1 MTDGGAA
8 RAKLSTMDAT
18 RLPNLVDGRLAPP
31 VTQRW
36 LEVHEPATGEVV
48 AHVPDSDAADVEAAV
63 AAAKRAFPAWSATPA
78 AERARHLLRLAQ
90 LVELKLDELAALES
104 VDTGKPVSLARSVDI
119 PRAVSNLRF
128 FAAAATQFAS
138 ESHAM
143 EDVAVNFTLRQP
155 LGVVACISPWNL
167 PLYLL
172 TWKIAP
178 ALAAGNT
185 VVAKPSEVTPQTAA
199 ALSRLAIEAGLPPG
213 VLNIVHGAGPTAGAA
228 LVAHPDVKAI
238 SFTGSTRTGAAIAA
252 TAAPQFKKLSLE
264 LGGKNPLVVFADAD
278 FDRAL
283 DTAVRASFSNQ
294 GQICLCGSRLL
305 IERPIYERFRDAFV
319 ARARALRIGDP
330 ALTETEFGA
339 VVSKL
344 HYDKVLS
351 AIELARSEGGRVLTG
366 GTARHLGGR
375 LARGWFVDPT
385 VIEGLGP
392 SCRTNTEEIFGPVAT
407 LQPFDGADEA
417 IALANAVPYGLAAS
431 VWTSNLS
438 AAHRV
443 AARIDAGI
451 VWINC
456 WMLRDLRTPFGGM
469 KQSGVGREG
478 GAEAMRFF
486 TEPKNVCIAY

>member
-1 MTDGGAA
+1 
-8 RAKLSTMDAT
+8 MDPT

-31 VTQRW
+31 QSGQY
-36 LEVHEPATGEVV
+36 LDVHEPATGEVI
-48 AHVPDSDAADVEAAV
+48 ARAPDSDAADVESAV
-63 AAAKRAFPAWSATPA
+63 AAAKRAFPAWSATSA
-78 AERARHLLRLAQ
+78 TERSRLLMRLAD
-90 LVELKLDELAALES
+90 LVEQQLGELAALES
-104 VDTGKPVSLARSVDI
+104 RDTGKPVALARSVDI

-143 EDVAVNFTLRQP
+143 EDVAINYTLRQP

-172 TWKIAP
+172 TWKVAP

-185 VVAKPSEVTPQTAA
+185 VVAKPSEITPQSAA
-199 ALSRLAIEAGLPPG
+199 ALSRLSIQAGMPPG
-213 VLNIVHGAGPTAGAA
+213 VLNIVHGTGAGAGAA
-228 LVAHPDVKAI
+228 LVAHDEVKAI

-252 TAAPQFKKLSLE
+252 SAAPRFRKLSLE
-264 LGGKNPLVVFADAD
+264 LGGKNPLIVFADAD

-305 IERPIYERFRDAFV
+305 IERPIYERFRDALV
-319 ARARALRIGDP
+319 ARARALRVGDP
-330 ALTETEFGA
+330 SLPDTEYGA
-339 VVSKL
+339 VVSRA
-344 HYDKVLS
+344 HYDKVLG
-351 AIELARSEGGRVLTG
+351 AIELARSEGGRILTG
-366 GTARHLGGR
+366 GNPRHMDGR
-375 LARGWFVDPT
+375 IARGWFIEPT
-385 VIEGLGP
+385 VIEGLDP
-392 SCRTNTEEIFGPVAT
+392 SCRTNTEEIFGPVVT
-407 LQPFDGADEA
+407 LMPFDGIEEA
-417 IALANAVPYGLAAS
+417 LSLANAVPYGLAAS
-431 VWTSNLS
+431 VWTRDLS
-438 AAHRV
+438 TAHRV
-443 AARIDAGI
+443 AARIEAGI

-486 TEPKNVCIAY
+486 TEPKNVCVAY